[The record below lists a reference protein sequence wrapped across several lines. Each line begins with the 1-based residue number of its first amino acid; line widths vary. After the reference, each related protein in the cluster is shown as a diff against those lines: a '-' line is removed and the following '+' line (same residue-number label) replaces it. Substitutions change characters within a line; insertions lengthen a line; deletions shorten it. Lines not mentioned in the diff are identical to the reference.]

1 MITESFS
8 NARKNL
14 GAIMDRV
21 VTQKVP
27 IKIKRRGTEGVVL
40 VSESQWSSI
49 EETLYLLASPANA
62 RELMNAIRGLDAGEG
77 VEHRLIDEG

>member
-8 NARKNL
+8 NARENL

-21 VTQKVP
+21 VAEKVP
-27 IKIKRRGTEGVVL
+27 IKIKRPGAEGVVL
-40 VSESQWSSI
+40 VSESEWSST

-62 RELMNAIRGLDAGEG
+62 RQLMDAIRGLDAGEG
-77 VEHRLIDEG
+77 VEHTLVEER

>member
-21 VTQKVP
+21 VTEKVP
-27 IKIKRRGTEGVVL
+27 IKIERPEAEGVVL
-40 VSESQWSSI
+40 VSESEWSSI
-49 EETLYLLASPANA
+49 EETLYLLDSPANA
-62 RELMNAIRGLDAGEG
+62 RQLLDAIHGLDAGEG
-77 VEHRLIDEG
+77 VAHKLIE

>member
-8 NARKNL
+8 NARENL

-21 VTQKVP
+21 VTEKVL
-27 IKIKRRGTEGVVL
+27 IKIKRPGAEGVVL
-40 VSESQWSSI
+40 VSETEWSSI

-62 RELMNAIRGLDAGEG
+62 RQLMDAIRGLDAGEG
-77 VEHRLIDEG
+77 VEHELTEKR

>member
-21 VTQKVP
+21 VNEKVP
-27 IKIKRRGTEGVVL
+27 IKIKRRGTEGVIL
-40 VSESQWSSI
+40 VSESEWSSI

-62 RELMNAIRGLDAGEG
+62 RELMNAIRGLDAGEA
-77 VEHRLIDEG
+77 VEQELIERE

>member
-21 VTQKVP
+21 VTEKVP
-27 IKIKRRGTEGVVL
+27 IKIERPEAEGVVL
-40 VSESQWSSI
+40 VSESEWSSI
-49 EETLYLLASPANA
+49 EETLYLLDSPANA
-62 RELMNAIRGLDAGEG
+62 RQLLDAIHGLDAGEG
-77 VEHRLIDEG
+77 VEHKLIE